1 MHDNLKHSPSRDD
14 QRINTVRDFEIRYW
28 TVQLKVSEEILRKGI
43 LAVGPMVNDVRKW
56 IKDNKYNG

>member
-28 TVQLKVSEEILRKGI
+28 TAQLKVSEEILRKGI